1 MADIVSTKKTLQLV
15 AEFIDGDTRTITLEN
30 PKASLTA
37 ADIDATTSLM
47 LQGLIGDKTGAHFY
61 RWKTAAVIDKNTI
74 ELDIS

>member
-1 MADIVSTKKTLQLV
+1 MADLVSTKKTLQLV

-47 LQGLIGDKTGAHFY
+47 LQGLIGDKTGAQFY